1 MAFKFNKS
9 EKEKIKIELEK
20 DTFSPGENIRGRI
33 ILKLDKPLQ
42 AKGLILTFVG
52 QKYRKG
58 LASYFLGRWRIY
70 HIKSLGWGFYN
81 FFKEELQI
89 DTEKEYYG
97 MIYPFEYK
105 IPQNILLEAENW
117 KDKIPTAKII
127 DEIVSEEVYKETEW
141 SNRWYLEARLKIS
154 HGKDIKNKIEI
165 KIT

>member
-1 MAFKFNKS
+1 
-9 EKEKIKIELEK
+9 
-20 DTFSPGENIRGRI
+20 
-33 ILKLDKPLQ
+33 
-42 AKGLILTFVG
+42 
-52 QKYRKG
+52 
-58 LASYFLGRWRIY
+58 
-70 HIKSLGWGFYN
+70 
-81 FFKEELQI
+81 
-89 DTEKEYYG
+89 

>member
-20 DTFSPGENIRGRI
+20 DTFSPGENIRGKI
-33 ILKLDKPLQ
+33 ILKLNKPIQ

-58 LASYFLGRWRIY
+58 MASYFLGKKRIY
-70 HIKSLGWGFYN
+70 HISSLGRNTYN

-89 DTEKEYYG
+89 DAEKEYYRTV
-97 MIYPFEYK
+97 YSFEYK
-105 IPQNILLEAENW
+105 IPGDILLEAENW
-117 KDKIPTAKII
+117 KDKIPTLKIVEGI
-127 DEIVSEEVYKETEW
+127 TSEKVREETRR
-141 SNRWYLEARLKIS
+141 SNRWYLEARLKIP

-165 KIT
+165 KIV

>member
-58 LASYFLGRWRIY
+58 LASYFLGRWRILSY
-70 HIKSLGWGFYN
+70 
-81 FFKEELQI
+81 
-89 DTEKEYYG
+89 
-97 MIYPFEYK
+97 
-105 IPQNILLEAENW
+105 
-117 KDKIPTAKII
+117 
-127 DEIVSEEVYKETEW
+127 
-141 SNRWYLEARLKIS
+141 
-154 HGKDIKNKIEI
+154 
-165 KIT
+165 